1 MQSCLTQRP
10 TLSSIQPSC
19 ARVCGVGVCV
29 PPTVNC
35 CLPVPAQ
42 YAILLLLALDI
53 TAKYILNSIDLQS
66 ENPWENKTVY
76 MAYVEVVLGASVEVV
91 HFVLQRGVLSKQPV
105 HACVCELVCGW
116 SV

>member
-1 MQSCLTQRP
+1 MHHFRAFLCL
-10 TLSSIQPSC
+10 L
-19 ARVCGVGVCV
+19 
-29 PPTVNC
+29 PPIVSC
-35 CLPVPAQ
+35 CLPVPVQ

-91 HFVLQRGVLSKQPV
+91 HFVLQHGVLSKQPM
-105 HACVCELVCGW
+105 HACVCERVCGW
-116 SV
+116 SMQVS